1 MDIADHSGQYPTDA
15 LGERRVSRRE
25 FLKFCTLV
33 AGTLALPA
41 SMVPKVAY
49 ALQMAKRPPIVWLE
63 YQDCAGCTES
73 FLRAN
78 QPTAA
83 ELVLDIISVNYHET
97 IMAPAG
103 RQAEKSLEETVQ
115 EGGYIAVVEGAIPT
129 KDDGVYCC
137 VGGRTALDT
146 LQEVAGNAVAVI
158 TVGACAFYGGWPA
171 TTPNPTEA
179 KGVKDLISGVPIV
192 NLPGCPMNVD
202 NFTATVVHY
211 LTFGALPAAD
221 DLGRPLFAYGRRIHD
236 NCERRGHFDAGEFV
250 REWGDEG
257 HRKGWCLYQMG
268 CKGPVAL
275 HNCPTIRWNEGTSW
289 PVAAGHGCIACAAP
303 DFWERGAYET
313 VPILQVTP
321 PTAYPEVVPG
331 VDTAS
336 LATAAAGAAVGVAAG
351 VMGTVAA
358 QQVTKKEEEQGG

>member
-1 MDIADHSGQYPTDA
+1 MKKHPGSNSVEA
-15 LGERRVSRRE
+15 LAQQRVSRRD
-25 FLKFCTLV
+25 FLKFCTLM

-41 SMVPKVAY
+41 SMVPKVAH
-49 ALQMAKRPPIVWLE
+49 ALETAKRPPVVWLE

-73 FLRAN
+73 FLRASR
-78 QPTAA
+78 PTAA
-83 ELVLDIISVNYHET
+83 ELVLDTISVNYHET
-97 IMAPAG
+97 IMAPSG
-103 RQAEKSLEETVQ
+103 KQAEKSFEEAIR
-115 EGGYIAVVEGAIPT
+115 EGGYITVVEGAIPT

-137 VGGRTALDT
+137 VGGRTALDL
-146 LQEVAGNAVAVI
+146 LQEVTANTAAVI

-179 KGVKDLISGVPIV
+179 KGVKDLISGVPII

-202 NFTATVVHY
+202 NFTATLVHY
-211 LTFGALPAAD
+211 LTFGKLPETD

-268 CKGPVAL
+268 CKGPVAF
-275 HNCPTIRWNEGTSW
+275 HNCPSVRWNEGTSW

-313 VPILQVTP
+313 VPIHELTP
-321 PTAYPEVVPG
+321 PTAFPG
-331 VDTAS
+331 IEPAPVDTSTVAG
-336 LATAAAGAAVGVAAG
+336 AAAGAAVGVAAG
-351 VMGTVAA
+351 VIGTVAV
-358 QQVTKKEEEQGG
+358 QQLTKKEE

>member
-1 MDIADHSGQYPTDA
+1 MVDHPDNYSTDA
-15 LGERRVSRRE
+15 LAEKGVSRRD
-25 FLKFCTLV
+25 FLKFCTLM

-49 ALQMAKRPPIVWLE
+49 ALETAKRPPVVWLE

-78 QPTAA
+78 RPTAA
-83 ELVLDIISVNYHET
+83 ELVLDIVSVNYHET
-97 IMAPAG
+97 IMAPSG
-103 RQAEKSLEETVQ
+103 KNAEKSLEETVR

-129 KDDGVYCC
+129 GDDGVYCC
-137 VGGRTALDT
+137 VGGRTALDL

-171 TTPNPTEA
+171 TTPNPTGA
-179 KGVKDLISGVPIV
+179 KGVKDVISGVPIV

-202 NFTATVVHY
+202 NFTATLVHY
-211 LTFGALPAAD
+211 LTFGKLPETD

-250 REWGDEG
+250 QEWGDEG

-268 CKGPVAL
+268 CKGPVAF

-303 DFWERGAYET
+303 DFWETGAYDT
-313 VPILQVTP
+313 VPIHELTP
-321 PTAYPEVVPG
+321 PTAFPAVEPTA
-331 VDTAS
+331 DTAS
-336 LATAAAGAAVGVAAG
+336 LASAAAGAAVGVAAG
-351 VMGTVAA
+351 VIGTVAA
-358 QQVTKKEEEQGG
+358 QQLTKKEEK